1 MGRDREPVLLDRQR
15 WAVQLVLESQ
25 PRAVLEIGCG
35 LGVALRMLAEALP
48 EARVLGI
55 DRSPVA
61 VERAAARLGD
71 LLDGERVSLQHV
83 TVAGLDLPDGSVD
96 VALGVNVNV
105 FWTSRA
111 GWELAVLRRV
121 LRPGG
126 VLHLVYEP
134 PGPDPWV
141 ATGVEESLRQAGW
154 TWTVRRRHPLTVR
167 DAMPGRKHL
176 VAVSAT
182 PA

>member
-1 MGRDREPVLLDRQR
+1 MVDRQR
-15 WAVQLVLESQ
+15 WAVQHVVASRPQ
-25 PRAVLEIGCG
+25 AVLEIGCG
-35 LGVALRMLAEALP
+35 PGVALTLLAKALP
-48 EARVLGI
+48 DARIVGI

-61 VERAAARLGD
+61 VERAAARLGA
-71 LLDGERVSLQHV
+71 LLDGDRVSLHHV
-83 TVAGLDLPDGSVD
+83 AIADLDLPEASID

-111 GWELAVLRRV
+111 ERELTVLRRV

-126 VLHLVYEP
+126 VLHLIYEP

-141 ATGVEESLRQAGW
+141 STGVEESLGQAGW
-154 TWTVRRRHPLTVR
+154 TWTVARKRPVTVR
-167 DAMPGRKHL
+167 GAMPGRRHL
-176 VAVSAT
+176 VRVSAT